1 MPNPHLPA
9 ELLDRIVDFLHDR
22 GDDLKSCCLVS
33 KSWIPR
39 TRMHLFAD
47 VKFSSPDRLES
58 WKERFPDP
66 LISPARYTKALFVN
80 ISYPRVATA
89 ADAEPGGWTSGFS
102 SVVHLEVV
110 VRVLNGGAF
119 YDKSAISFV
128 PFHGFSPVLK
138 SLRATFF
145 IVPSS
150 QVFDLIISFPLL
162 EDLTVIANYGTWAGD
177 DDDSNWPS
185 TVAQPSNK
193 PTFTG
198 SLELHIGPRG
208 ITPIVRRLLSL
219 PGGLHF
225 QKLTLRW
232 YHEEDI
238 SSTMMLV
245 EECSSTLESLD
256 IACTYCCT
264 SIQNLFPHL
273 QLTSVPRRGDASSY

>member
-1 MPNPHLPA
+1 MMPNPHLPA
-9 ELLDRIVDFLHDR
+9 ELLDYIVDFLHDR
-22 GDDLKSCCLVS
+22 ADALKSCCLVS
-33 KSWIPR
+33 KSWISR

-47 VKFSSPDRLES
+47 VKFSSADHLES
-58 WKERFPDP
+58 WKETFPDP
-66 LISPARYTKALFVN
+66 LISPARYAKTFFVN
-80 ISYPRVATA
+80 ISYPRVVTA

-102 SVVHLEVV
+102 NVVHLEVAA
-110 VRVLNGGAF
+110 RVLDGGLF

-185 TVAQPSNK
+185 TVAQPSNE

-219 PGGLHF
+219 PGGLHLR
-225 QKLTLRW
+225 KLTLTW
-232 YHEEDI
+232 CHEEDP
-238 SSTMMLV
+238 SLTMELV
-245 EECSSTLESLD
+245 EECSHTLNSLD
-256 IACTYCCT
+256 ITRATVYCTF
-264 SIQNLFPHL
+264 IPHL
-273 QLTSVPRRGDASSY
+273 HSHR